1 MTPFAAA
8 ALIAVVVAAVL
19 SVHLRNGFFVTNNGY
34 EYNLVLAA
42 AVFALAGIGAGEWS
56 LDGALAVDLAGT
68 GWALGALGAGI
79 LGGLGAV
86 LSGRLASERKAGHGQ
101 PHAA

>member
-1 MTPFAAA
+1 
-8 ALIAVVVAAVL
+8 
-19 SVHLRNGFFVTNNGY
+19 
-34 EYNLVLAA
+34 
-42 AVFALAGIGAGEWS
+42 
-56 LDGALAVDLAGT
+56 LDVEPAGT

-86 LSGRLASERKAGHGQ
+86 LSGRLAATQHTGPSQ

>member
-1 MTPFAAA
+1 LEI
-8 ALIAVVVAAVL
+8 ALLALDYVL
-19 SVHLRNGFFVTNNGY
+19 DL
-34 EYNLVLAA
+34 
-42 AVFALAGIGAGEWS
+42 
-56 LDGALAVDLAGT
+56 DLAGT

-86 LSGRLASERKAGHGQ
+86 LSGRPAAREHTGPSQ